1 MFGVRR
7 SSGYMTSLHQ
17 SLLSIKVDRSAN
29 IAEWLLKLQ
38 NVILLGP
45 KTTSHSWWQANTG
58 THRHFTFA
66 PCCHSNE
73 THAPITNLPNSA
85 QLGGTPYHSPKWH
98 PGLCSSVEMW
108 QGTHT
113 HTHTHT
119 LTHRQMHMT
128 NIHFTSSTTHAKCK
142 YLRDVNDYRW
152 WRTSQLHTAAQW
164 MQRHRTAI
172 PALVACLHQWSW
184 STSSPVSTDMG
195 DHSQIYHLGV
205 KPTTQITSASYPQWE
220 GKWLLA
226 MRQCSAARKETVGQA
241 SHCLCIMDAVVYP
254 PTVSMAS
261 EREICTPPTLLVL

>member
-119 LTHRQMHMT
+119 PWHTDRCTWPIYILRRLQLTQNVNISETSMT
-128 NIHFTSSTTHAKCK
+128 I
-142 YLRDVNDYRW
+142 DGGGQVNC
-152 WRTSQLHTAAQW
+152 TQLLNECNGTELQFQH
-164 MQRHRTAI
+164 
-172 PALVACLHQWSW
+172 
-184 STSSPVSTDMG
+184 
-195 DHSQIYHLGV
+195 
-205 KPTTQITSASYPQWE
+205 
-220 GKWLLA
+220 
-226 MRQCSAARKETVGQA
+226 
-241 SHCLCIMDAVVYP
+241 
-254 PTVSMAS
+254 
-261 EREICTPPTLLVL
+261 